1 MGATLG
7 TIGAAT
13 SIGSNVVGTVA
24 GIRSNS
30 YNAHLQEDQNE
41 INRQFN
47 AQEAEK
53 SRVWSTNERLAQQVY
68 NTGEREAA
76 QAYNTSERLA
86 TQQFNSPA
94 EQAKRL
100 RAAGINPA
108 VYFSG
113 SGPSAVASS
122 PQSSSPASSSVP
134 SPAQASFSDGVS
146 PVVANIP
153 QLMTGAGDMIRALT
167 DANVGQHS
175 ISLIDANVEKALSEV
190 YTNQQIAQAKEL
202 ENQLYRANLPHNIR
216 KAILEV
222 SALAAQIGLTHNE
235 SEKVKAQKRLIE
247 LQSKTESKI
256 ADLKGTEALTAALYL
271 KKAPRLWESEIRSR
285 EASVR
290 ESEASAVNIEL
301 FNKLHSDRRYQ
312 YSYLAQAIDSA
323 RSVAKANKISDAT
336 LSRIEEEIEAAVY
349 ANDNKEFTYWTDRLN
364 KTIETVGSAASQFYG
379 AGALRELIHLRRAA
393 QGHTPVKGFG
403 Q

>member
-1 MGATLG
+1 MGATLSG
-7 TIGAAT
+7 IGALA
-13 SIGSNVVGTVA
+13 SGSSNVVGGIA
-24 GIRSNS
+24 GIRQNS
-30 YNAHLQEDQNE
+30 YNAHLQEEQAAL
-41 INRQFN
+41 NRQFN

-53 SRVWSTNERLAQQVY
+53 SRAWSTNERLAQQVY

-100 RAAGINPA
+100 RAVGINPA

-122 PQSSSPASSSVP
+122 PQSSSPSSSSVP
-134 SPAQASFSDGVS
+134 SPAQASFSGAVS

-202 ENQLYRANLPHNIR
+202 ENQLNRANLPHNIR

-235 SEKVKAQKRLIE
+235 SEKAKAQKRLIE
-247 LQSKTESKI
+247 LQTKTESKI

-271 KKAPRLWESEIRSR
+271 KKAPRLWESEIRSN
-285 EASVR
+285 EAGASLNTERINTERSVQR
-290 ESEASAVNIEL
+290 LNSFKSDIAEIQRNFDTSTFEARFKAAINKLDESEFDLVMKRLEAKDKDAYTTVQRILLGKSVDGQGSRL
-301 FNKLHSDRRYQ
+301 KKLSEILHDADFTSN
-312 YSYLAQAIDSA
+312 LPGA
-323 RSVAKANKISDAT
+323 RIVE
-336 LSRIEEEIEAAVY
+336 R
-349 ANDNKEFTYWTDRLN
+349 
-364 KTIETVGSAASQFYG
+364 
-379 AGALRELIHLRRAA
+379 
-393 QGHTPVKGFG
+393 
-403 Q
+403 

>member
-1 MGATLG
+1 MGATLSG
-7 TIGAAT
+7 IGALA
-13 SIGSNVVGTVA
+13 SGSSNVVGGIT
-24 GIRSNS
+24 GIRQNS
-30 YNAHLQEDQNE
+30 YNAHLQEEQAE
-41 INRQFN
+41 LNRQFN

-53 SRVWSTNERLAQQVY
+53 SRAWSTNERLAQQVY
-68 NTGEREAA
+68 NTGEREAT
-76 QAYNTSERLA
+76 QDYNTSERLA
-86 TQQFNSPA
+86 TQNYNSPG
-94 EQAKRL
+94 EYAKRL

-122 PQSSSPASSSVP
+122 PQSSTPASSSVP
-134 SPAQASFSDGVS
+134 SPVQASFAGGIS

-153 QLMTGAGDMIRALT
+153 QLMSGAGDMIRALT
-167 DANVGQHS
+167 DANVGHHS
-175 ISLIDANVEKALSEV
+175 ISLIDANVEKALSDV

-202 ENQLYRANLPHNIR
+202 ENQLNRANLPNNIR

-235 SEKVKAQKRLIE
+235 SEKAKAQKRLIE

-256 ADLKGTEALTAALYL
+256 ADLKGTESLTAALYL
-271 KKAPRLWESEIRSR
+271 KKAPRLWESEIRSN
-285 EASVR
+285 EAGAR
-290 ESEASAVNIEL
+290 ASEASAANIEL
-301 FNKLHSDRRYQ
+301 FNKLHSDKRYQ
-312 YSYLAQAIDSA
+312 HSYLAQAVDSA
-323 RSVAKANKISDAT
+323 RSIAKANKISDAT
-336 LSRIEEEIEAAVY
+336 LVRIEEEIEAAVY

-393 QGHTPVKGFG
+393 QGHTPIKGFG